1 MDNNSYTRSA
11 QNVLQIAQEQAHYF
25 KHQAVGT
32 EHLLLALSMVSNSI
46 AGRVLNQFNVTSD
59 DIREEIE
66 SLTGY
71 GTMQEADRDTYLPDS
86 PKLRSIL
93 LMAKQMAQRL
103 QAPQIGTEH
112 LLLALLSD
120 DACLLYTSP
129 SPRDATLSRMP
140 SSA

>member
-86 PKLRSIL
+86 PKLRSHFIVGSSRWPSVCRPL
-93 LMAKQMAQRL
+93 KL
-103 QAPQIGTEH
+103 APSI
-112 LLLALLSD
+112 
-120 DACLLYTSP
+120 CVSP
-129 SPRDATLSRMP
+129 AE
-140 SSA
+140 